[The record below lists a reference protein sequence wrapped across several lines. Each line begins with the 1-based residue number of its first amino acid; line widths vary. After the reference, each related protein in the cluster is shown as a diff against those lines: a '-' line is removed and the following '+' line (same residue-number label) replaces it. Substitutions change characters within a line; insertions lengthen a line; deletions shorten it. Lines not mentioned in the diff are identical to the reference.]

1 LKPGGWFLLIDGSMP
16 DDDPEAEEWLHQVE
30 KLRDPS
36 HNRLLSR
43 DTWSTLCDDRRLVVQ
58 SSHLLS
64 LKQPDLEWYF
74 AAANTPPENREKVCA
89 LIASASEHV
98 RRVFRLA
105 DEDGKI
111 VWWWPR
117 LTLIARKKP

>member
-1 LKPGGWFLLIDGSMP
+1 VP
-16 DDDPEAEEWLHQVE
+16 DDDAEAEEWLHQVE

-43 DTWSTLCDDRRLVVQ
+43 DAWTTLCEDRRLAVQ
-58 SSHLLS
+58 SSQLQS

-74 AAANTPPENREKVCA
+74 AAANTPPENREKVRA